1 MIADFWW
8 QYTRPEVPARRSGMT
23 ASLRG
28 GPAAVPGRA
37 ASVPVL
43 LDDRAFAGPAAAP
56 IAAQHDC
63 GGDPACRPV
72 APRRRACR
80 LPRLGARSLLRDRKE
95 PCEQAHEYHFGTM
108 SR

>member
-56 IAAQHDC
+56 IAARHDC
-63 GGDPACRPV
+63 GGDP
-72 APRRRACR
+72 ACR